1 MSNLLSHHLLFIFG
15 ALTFL
20 CTYSWF
26 KYSEIERFRSNIKS
40 NTGLDGSSFSLFLV
54 FLSELIICSV
64 GVIGMGILF
73 TALYDFAPEITSFL
87 TSDPN
92 FESPVTDVP
101 DYYL

>member
-1 MSNLLSHHLLFIFG
+1 MDKLLPNPLLFTLG

-26 KYSEIERFRSNIKS
+26 KYSEVERFKSNIKPD
-40 NTGLDGSSFSLFLV
+40 TALDGSSFSLFLV
-54 FLSELIICSV
+54 FLSELTICSV

-87 TSDPN
+87 NSDSS

>member
-1 MSNLLSHHLLFIFG
+1 MDKLLPNPLLFTLG

-26 KYSEIERFRSNIKS
+26 KYSEVERFKSNIKS
-40 NTGLDGSSFSLFLV
+40 DTALDGSSFSLFLV
-54 FLSELIICSV
+54 FLSELTICSV

-87 TSDPN
+87 NSDSS

>member
-1 MSNLLSHHLLFIFG
+1 MINLLSHNLLFISG

-20 CTYSWF
+20 FTYSWF
-26 KYSEIERFRSNIKS
+26 KYSEIERFRSNIQS
-40 NTGLDGSSFSLFLV
+40 NTALDGSGFSLFLV

-73 TALYDFAPEITSFL
+73 AALYDFAPEITSFL
-87 TSDPN
+87 NSDPT
-92 FESPVTDVP
+92 FESPVIDVP

>member
-1 MSNLLSHHLLFIFG
+1 MSDLLSYNLLFTLG

-20 CTYSWF
+20 FTYSWF

-64 GVIGMGILF
+64 GVISMGILF
-73 TALYDFAPEITSFL
+73 IGLNDLAPEIIPFL
-87 TSDPN
+87 TSDSN
-92 FESPVTDVP
+92 FESPVADVP